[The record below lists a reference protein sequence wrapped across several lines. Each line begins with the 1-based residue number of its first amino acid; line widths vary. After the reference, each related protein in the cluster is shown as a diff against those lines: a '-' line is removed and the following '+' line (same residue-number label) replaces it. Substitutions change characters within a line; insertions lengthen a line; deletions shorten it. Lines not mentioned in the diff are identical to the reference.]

1 MVGDRSEQ
9 LKLLTQNI
17 VHLEELNQQ
26 LECQYLRFTDDMSMT
41 TYGYPLPPHLA
52 REEDD
57 EQHQFKSASSTTT
70 TTGAANKANN
80 YAKLITTSIDSVL
93 LNKNVNLVFV
103 CCQPNLHSQIST
115 KALGEYY
122 NIISTY
128 GNLLNSYTDLFRYQ

>member
-1 MVGDRSEQ
+1 MLPGVGIFGSDPVCKVLIQ
-9 LKLLTQNI
+9 ILKHFDFEINAIWTNFYEFDAKKLI
-17 VHLEELNQQ
+17 
-26 LECQYLRFTDDMSMT
+26 DST
-41 TYGYPLPPHLA
+41 TATSNGT
-52 REEDD
+52 
-57 EQHQFKSASSTTT
+57 SSPSIGSTSSSSSSSTTTTT

-128 GNLLNSYTDLFRYQ
+128 GNPINTFS